1 MKHRILFRYL
11 LALLAA
17 LAVLSSGSATFAAE
31 QRFTPPAS
39 PCCAKILLA

>member
-17 LAVLSSGSATFAAE
+17 LAVLGSGSPILAAE